1 MKTPKKRVPT
11 KRRTASQSVVVLELR
26 LYIADTSARSVLAKA
41 NLQSLCQKYL
51 RGRCRVTVIDLVK
64 EPDLARRDEILAI
77 PTLVRV
83 FPGPSRMVIGCLSD
97 KDRVLKALE
106 LDRLPDEVESL
117 PALGISPLGSA

>member
-11 KRRTASQSVVVLELR
+11 KKRTGNQSVVVLELR

-106 LDRLPDEVESL
+106 LDRLPDGVEPL
-117 PALGISPLGSA
+117 PALGISPMGSA

>member
-1 MKTPKKRVPT
+1 MKTPKKRAPT
-11 KRRTASQSVVVLELR
+11 KKRSVKQSVVVLELR
-26 LYIADTSARSVLAKA
+26 LYIADTSAKSVLAKA
-41 NLQSLCQKYL
+41 NLKSLCQKYL

-97 KDRVLKALE
+97 KDRVLKALQ

-117 PALGISPLGSA
+117 PALGISPIGSA

>member
-83 FPGPSRMVIGCLSD
+83 LPGPWRMVIGCLSD

>member
-11 KRRTASQSVVVLELR
+11 KKRTANQRVVVLELR

-41 NLQSLCQKYL
+41 NLHSLCQKYL

-117 PALGISPLGSA
+117 PALGISPMGSA